1 MFFFEKIQ
9 NNIRPWLYIKLDTP
23 FLDVREPTVC
33 IRIRDRQYL
42 CIWEYKNATLAA
54 AVDKSMGSI
63 SNSSI
68 ANDQDKEGIND
79 HHQED

>member
-1 MFFFEKIQ
+1 MLES
-9 NNIRPWLYIKLDTP
+9 PLSMH
-23 FLDVREPTVC
+23 
-33 IRIRDRQYL
+33 RIRDRQYL